1 MTSDTSD
8 FKPFKVSQMFSLRIC
23 TLPGRSCYSDSIQ
36 FTFQIWGKESHHQ
49 ARSQSRELL
58 FHPFRYRWGQTH
70 SYCQKFHEFDDWMI
84 NWLIHRSIWRLHD
97 WVIFVALNWWRR
109 FFVLWQRWLLC
120 WLMILLQENKEI
132 PLLRCWVKE
141 AVLGYVSTLL
151 LKKMSS

>member
-23 TLPGRSCYSDSIQ
+23 TLPGRPCYSDSIQ
-36 FTFQIWGKESHHQ
+36 LTFQIWGKESHHQ

-97 WVIFVALNWWRR
+97 WVIFCCFKLMTQVFCFMTAVVTLLVNDPVTRE
-109 FFVLWQRWLLC
+109 QR
-120 WLMILLQENKEI
+120 NTT
-132 PLLRCWVKE
+132 V
-141 AVLGYVSTLL
+141 AVLG
-151 LKKMSS
+151 KGSSFGVRQYFVT